1 MADKF
6 DLNDWMGR
14 WGVAIPPAGYA
25 ELVSR
30 IRALESGV
38 DSLASTLANVDK
50 AVRETL
56 GIDLEA
62 DDALPNLVADW
73 MESRVSQPG
82 SGEWRPI
89 ETAPKDGTEIIL
101 AKGERVTEGLWV
113 GDRWPTASEYHG
125 TTGEY
130 LGQYETGECIE
141 AYWMSFDGGFT
152 EEDQPSHWMPLPA
165 APSAGNGE
173 AKGGRE

>member
-14 WGVAIPPAGYA
+14 WGVAIPAAGYA

-30 IRALESGV
+30 IRALES
-38 DSLASTLANVDK
+38 A
-50 AVRETL
+50 
-56 GIDLEA
+56 
-62 DDALPNLVADW
+62 
-73 MESRVSQPG
+73 SQPG
-82 SGEWRPI
+82 GGEWQLI

-141 AYWMSFDGGFT
+141 AHWMSFDGGFS

-165 APSAGNGE
+165 SPSAGNGE
-173 AKGGRE
+173 AKGGREGA